1 MTGALLMST
10 TLPTIIG
17 MGVISRTTEVM
28 FDEQGRRV
36 SPSRVAKSKTIT
48 VGVASRRSDADAF
61 ATKYRRT
68 LKRKGLPYTGRV
80 KVKKVS
86 GGYAITYRR
95 G

>member
-1 MTGALLMST
+1 MTGALLMGT

-17 MGVISRTTEVM
+17 MGVVSKTTETM
-28 FDEQGRRV
+28 FGKGERGRARA
-36 SPSRVAKSKTIT
+36 SRPGTST
-48 VGVASRRSDADAF
+48 VGVARTRANADSL
-61 ATKYRRT
+61 ATKYRKALR
-68 LKRKGLPYTGRV
+68 RKGMPYTGRV